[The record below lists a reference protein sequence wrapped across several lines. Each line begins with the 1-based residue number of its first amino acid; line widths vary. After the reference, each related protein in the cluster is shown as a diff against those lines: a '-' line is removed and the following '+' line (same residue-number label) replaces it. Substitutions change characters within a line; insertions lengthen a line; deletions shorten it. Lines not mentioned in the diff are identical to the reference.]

1 MPVAKIA
8 PSMLSSDFSQLAT
21 ESDRMIKYGADWL
34 HMDVMDGHFV
44 PNITIGAPVIQ
55 SLRKHTNAFLDC
67 HLMVDNPGKWVDDF
81 AKAGASMFTFHI
93 EAMENPEDIIDKI
106 HKADMKVGI
115 AIKPKTPIEAI
126 LPFGDK
132 IDMCLVMTV
141 EPGFGGQKFMPE
153 CMSKVK
159 TLREKFPEL
168 DIEVDGGLA
177 LDTIDQAV
185 EAGANVIVAGT
196 SIFKAQSPKDVIST
210 FREKINAVQIKS

>member
-1 MPVAKIA
+1 
-8 PSMLSSDFSQLAT
+8 PSMLSSDFSQLAN
-21 ESDRMIKYGADWL
+21 ESDRIIKDGADWL
-34 HMDVMDGHFV
+34 HM
-44 PNITIGAPVIQ
+44 VIQ

-126 LPFGDK
+126 FPFGDK

-210 FREKINAVQIKS
+210 FREKINA

>member
-8 PSMLSSDFSQLAT
+8 PSMLSSDFSQLAN
-21 ESDRMIKYGADWL
+21 ESDRIIKDGADWL
-34 HMDVMDGHFV
+34 HMGTHFV

-126 LPFGDK
+126 FPFGDK

-153 CMSKVK
+153 
-159 TLREKFPEL
+159 F
-168 DIEVDGGLA
+168 DGGLA